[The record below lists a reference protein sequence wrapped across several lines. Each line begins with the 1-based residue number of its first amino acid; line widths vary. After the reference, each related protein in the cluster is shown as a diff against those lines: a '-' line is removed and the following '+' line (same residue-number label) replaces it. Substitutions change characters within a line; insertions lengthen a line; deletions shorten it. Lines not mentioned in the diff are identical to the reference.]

1 MISVST
7 ITANTAG
14 TLIFEELPDSELKTA
29 SARVTQVP
37 TLDGESIVTHQG
49 FSHGD
54 RTITVEASL
63 SESDTDILWDIFTTE
78 SLVYLSTSE
87 GFFKAGISNFAV
99 TKGTVKMTFAIKE
112 KMN

>member
-7 ITANTAG
+7 LTANTAG
-14 TLIFEELPDSELKTA
+14 TLIFEELPNSELKTA
-29 SARVTQVP
+29 LARVTQVP

-54 RTITVEASL
+54 RNMTIEAFL
-63 SESDTDILWDIFTTE
+63 NETDADVMWNIFTTE
-78 SLVYLSTSE
+78 SLIYLSTSE
-87 GFFKAGISNFAV
+87 GFFKAAISNFAI
-99 TKGTVKMTFAIKE
+99 TKGRIKMTFAIKE